1 MKNTPVLHQTKNGV
15 LQRHAQRSENGVQAS
30 LFRRLLAGWTA
41 HHARRERNILQAMLR
56 CPDKTTRH
64 SVAPWGH
71 NGMGLLIPHP
81 AVDAEEP
88 MEVGPPQ
95 YAPTPS
101 WVPCGVQGMGL
112 LIPHPAVDAEEPMW
126 VDTRQYASSPSTICW
141 GVNGMGLLIP
151 HPAVDAVQ
159 PMELS

>member
-1 MKNTPVLHQTKNGV
+1 MKSTPVLHQTKNGV

-30 LFRRLLAGWTA
+30 LFRRPLAGWRA

-56 CPDKTTRH
+56 CPDKTTGH
-64 SVAPWGH
+64 SVGPWGH
-71 NGMGLLIPHP
+71 KGMGLLIPHP

-112 LIPHPAVDAEEPMW
+112 H
-126 VDTRQYASSPSTICW
+126 
-141 GVNGMGLLIP
+141 IP

>member
-1 MKNTPVLHQTKNGV
+1 
-15 LQRHAQRSENGVQAS
+15 
-30 LFRRLLAGWTA
+30 
-41 HHARRERNILQAMLR
+41 
-56 CPDKTTRH
+56 
-64 SVAPWGH
+64 
-71 NGMGLLIPHP
+71 
-81 AVDAEEP
+81 
-88 MEVGPPQ
+88 MEVGPFQ

-112 LIPHPAVDAEEPMW
+112 LIPHPAVDAVEPMW
-126 VDTRQYASSPSTICW
+126 VDTTQYASSPSTICW

>member
-1 MKNTPVLHQTKNGV
+1 
-15 LQRHAQRSENGVQAS
+15 
-30 LFRRLLAGWTA
+30 
-41 HHARRERNILQAMLR
+41 
-56 CPDKTTRH
+56 
-64 SVAPWGH
+64 
-71 NGMGLLIPHP
+71 
-81 AVDAEEP
+81 

-126 VDTRQYASSPSTICW
+126 VDTPQYASSPSTICW
-141 GVNGMGLLIP
+141 GVQGMGLLIP

>member
-30 LFRRLLAGWTA
+30 LFRRPLAGWRA

-81 AVDAEEP
+81 AVDA
-88 MEVGPPQ
+88 V
-95 YAPTPS
+95 
-101 WVPCGVQGMGL
+101 
-112 LIPHPAVDAEEPMW
+112 EPMW
-126 VDTRQYASSPSTICW
+126 VDTTQYASSPSTICW